1 MNYHDIVR
9 EKDTLVKAKKFAT
22 QIDEKVLKD
31 LKSFV
36 NQTDRSISSVVTE
49 AVAEYLHRARLRPAF
64 RNAMDE
70 ILDEHSELLQRL
82 AK

>member
-1 MNYHDIVR
+1 M
-9 EKDTLVKAKKFAT
+9 KAKKFAT
-22 QIDEKVLKD
+22 QIDENVLKD

-36 NQTDRSISSVVTE
+36 RQSDRSISSVVTE
-49 AVAEYLHRARLRPAF
+49 AVAEYIHRARLRPAF

-70 ILDEHSELLQRL
+70 VLDEHSELLKRL

>member
-1 MNYHDIVR
+1 M
-9 EKDTLVKAKKFAT
+9 KAKKFAT

-31 LKSFV
+31 LKSYV
-36 NQTDRSISSVVTE
+36 AKADRSISSVVNE
-49 AVAEYLHRARLRPAF
+49 AVAEYLQRSKVRPAF

-70 ILDEHSELLQRL
+70 VISDHSELLKRL

>member
-1 MNYHDIVR
+1 MNFHDISSWMKV
-9 EKDTLVKAKKFAT
+9 KKFAT

-31 LKSFV
+31 LKSYT
-36 NQTDRSISSVVTE
+36 NETDRSISSVVTE
-49 AVAEYLHRARLRPAF
+49 AVAEYLQRSKLRPAF

-70 ILDEHSELLQRL
+70 ILDDHEELLKRL

>member
-1 MNYHDIVR
+1 M
-9 EKDTLVKAKKFAT
+9 KAKKFAT

-36 NQTDRSISSVVTE
+36 SQTDRSISSVVSE
-49 AVAEYLHRARLRPAF
+49 AVAEYIHRARLRPAF
-64 RNAMDE
+64 SKAMDE
-70 ILDEHSELLQRL
+70 VLNEHSELLQRL

>member
-1 MNYHDIVR
+1 M
-9 EKDTLVKAKKFAT
+9 KAKKFAT

-31 LKSFV
+31 LRSYT
-36 NQTDRSISSVVTE
+36 NATDRSISSVVTE
-49 AVAEYLHRARLRPAF
+49 AVAEYLQRSKVRPAF

-70 ILDEHSELLQRL
+70 VLDDHEELLKRL

>member
-1 MNYHDIVR
+1 M
-9 EKDTLVKAKKFAT
+9 KAKKFAT

-36 NQTDRSISSVVTE
+36 AQSDRSISSVVTE
-49 AVAEYLHRARLRPAF
+49 AVAEYIHRSRLRPAF
-64 RNAMDE
+64 RSAME
-70 ILDEHSELLQRL
+70 EVLDEHSELLHRL

>member
-1 MNYHDIVR
+1 M
-9 EKDTLVKAKKFAT
+9 KAKKFAT

-31 LKSFV
+31 LKSYV
-36 NQTDRSISSVVTE
+36 AKADRSISSVVNE
-49 AVAEYLHRARLRPAF
+49 AVAEYLQRSKVRPAF

-70 ILDEHSELLQRL
+70 VISDHAELLKRL

>member
-1 MNYHDIVR
+1 M
-9 EKDTLVKAKKFAT
+9 KAKKFAT

-31 LKSFV
+31 LRSFT
-36 NQTDRSISSVVTE
+36 NATDRSISSVVTE
-49 AVAEYLHRARLRPAF
+49 AVAEYLQRSKVRPAF

-70 ILDEHSELLQRL
+70 VLNDHEELLKRL